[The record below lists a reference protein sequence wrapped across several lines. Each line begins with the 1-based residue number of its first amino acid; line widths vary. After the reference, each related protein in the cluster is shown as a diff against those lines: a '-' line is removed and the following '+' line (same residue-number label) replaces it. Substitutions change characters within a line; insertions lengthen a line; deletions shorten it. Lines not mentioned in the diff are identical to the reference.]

1 MRKYL
6 VIIAC
11 LMIFLT
17 PLDAYRIEFP
27 IFNLSLFRIFV
38 IVLSIAYFFYFL
50 GIKMKIQKSIMYPFL
65 FLQIISLF
73 LSLLLARYNDRL
85 FTIFEKTIMGILI
98 CFIFINIFKEKKDF
112 YQATKYFI
120 LSYFFYFFFAI
131 YTYYMGFLNKK
142 VTELPFVNIFKLSFV
157 PLERLKGGRLYI
169 GSSGNLQRLSLP
181 TGSPPRLSMFLLIGA
196 IILFSL
202 WIYNYFFQNNIIK
215 RKKANIYLVS
225 SIIVS
230 IMIFLTMSR
239 AGWLTL
245 FFSLLFLYFLWQERK
260 YALINKMPKVL
271 FLLFIVLFAISL
283 SNINFSVP
291 FERVLETT
299 SSLEGHLYTRINAL
313 TIWSENLKTLF
324 LGVGLSNFQYY
335 GGAHSHSA
343 YTTVLAE
350 RGIIGSIIYWPFY
363 FFSLFYLYKSSK
375 KNKKD
380 IRWLAYKRAFCG
392 VMFVILFGSFL
403 YEFIDEVQIW
413 ISLGLVSA
421 IVSIDEKY
429 YKDY

>member
-260 YALINKMPKVL
+260 
-271 FLLFIVLFAISL
+271 
-283 SNINFSVP
+283 
-291 FERVLETT
+291 
-299 SSLEGHLYTRINAL
+299 
-313 TIWSENLKTLF
+313 
-324 LGVGLSNFQYY
+324 
-335 GGAHSHSA
+335 
-343 YTTVLAE
+343 
-350 RGIIGSIIYWPFY
+350 
-363 FFSLFYLYKSSK
+363 
-375 KNKKD
+375 NKK
-380 IRWLAYKRAFCG
+380 AN
-392 VMFVILFGSFL
+392 IL
-403 YEFIDEVQIW
+403 
-413 ISLGLVSA
+413 
-421 IVSIDEKY
+421 
-429 YKDY
+429 